1 MLQSRLQ
8 VLLGFG
14 VPFKGSTLGFR
25 LRDLPR
31 GSFEGSVGF
40 GVEGSGFRA

>member
-8 VLLGFG
+8 VLLGFR
-14 VPFKGSTLGFR
+14 VPLKGSTLGFR

-31 GSFEGSVGF
+31 GSFKGSIGF
-40 GVEGSGFRA
+40 RVEGSGFRA